1 MCMLCLEVATF
12 TDGLG
17 TSAPTTPALK
27 RTGGIAIE
35 YLMGVN
41 PTKINKHRTALPPNL
56 IIFIFQKPHF
66 L

>member
-41 PTKINKHRTALPPNL
+41 PTKINKH
-56 IIFIFQKPHF
+56 IV
-66 L
+66 